1 MEAMDEDHPFEL
13 EVSIALSADVLQMP
27 DLTENSLYRCKPAIM
42 SGMPK
47 STDYCSLPRSAL
59 GPRSATMHSAL
70 PLLSSV
76 RHATP
81 GFTCTQITEN
91 SAQHACLLQTE
102 NTHKYLD
109 AASHLP
115 GYSVDRWVFKPPFMQ
130 VAFPC
135 TTLSS
140 YLQGSA

>member
-81 GFTCTQITEN
+81 GSLAHKSQRIQHNMLACCRLRTPTNTLMQHHTCQDTLWTGE
-91 SAQHACLLQTE
+91 SSSHPLCRLLSPVQ
-102 NTHKYLD
+102 L
-109 AASHLP
+109 
-115 GYSVDRWVFKPPFMQ
+115 
-130 VAFPC
+130 
-135 TTLSS
+135 
-140 YLQGSA
+140 